1 MNIKDLIKE
10 YNLGKDLKKYW
21 EALSVDPMFKKVLA
35 LASTKMGTYSPS
47 YSESEVPHI
56 QSERNGGTKGWN
68 RLVGVL
74 LKTPTRENPF
84 GSEDKEKT
92 EEEQMDEFLN
102 Q

>member
-1 MNIKDLIKE
+1 MSIKESIKE

-21 EALSVDPMFKKVLA
+21 ENLSVDPMFKKVLA

-47 YSESEVPHI
+47 YSESDIPHI

-68 RLVGVL
+68 RLVAVL
-74 LKTPTRENPF
+74 LKTPNIENPF
-84 GSEDKEKT
+84 GSEDKKKT

-102 Q
+102 S